1 MFALMPVWVN
11 WSPSFLKM
19 LIYIFEPLVSGFI
32 KNLETLNIKPETYL
46 LNVLLN
52 TVIYCFV
59 ICTVIF
65 AAYTVMGVEFDMVF
79 VFFVFFII
87 LIFFMVYPGVIISQL
102 RQAIDSEL
110 FYALRDLTVQVS
122 AGISL
127 YVAIKSIAK
136 SDYGIVSEEFRKVV
150 ADIESGISLDSAL
163 KRMMQGTY
171 SEYLRRALWQ
181 IIIVIKSGTPVV
193 NVLEDILHSLKESQQ
208 RKLSQYL
215 YEMNLWAMVYLIIAV
230 TLPALIF
237 VLSSVFIIFMGVDPF
252 AFILFV
258 IFLSAVAQ
266 TLMICYV
273 KVRRPNVVQ

>member
-1 MFALMPVWVN
+1 MFALMPVWLN

-46 LNVLLN
+46 LNALLN
-52 TVIYCFV
+52 TIIYCFI
-59 ICTVIF
+59 ICAVIF
-65 AAYTVMGVEFDMVF
+65 AAYTVMGVQFDIVF

-87 LIFFMVYPGVIISQL
+87 LIFFMVYPGVVLSQL
-102 RQAIDSEL
+102 KQAIDSEL

-163 KRMMQGTY
+163 KRMMQRTY

-193 NVLEDILHSLKESQQ
+193 NVLKDILHSLKESQQ

-237 VLSSVFIIFMGVDPF
+237 VLSSVFIIFMGISPF
-252 AFILFV
+252 AFILFI

-273 KVRRPNVVQ
+273 KVRRPNIVQ

>member
-46 LNVLLN
+46 LNALLN

-59 ICTVIF
+59 ICAIIF
-65 AAYTVMGVEFDMVF
+65 AAYTVMGVEFDIVF

-87 LIFFMVYPGVIISQL
+87 LIFFMVYPGVMLSQL

-163 KRMMQGTY
+163 KRMMQRTY

-193 NVLEDILHSLKESQQ
+193 NVLEDILRSLKESQQ

-237 VLSSVFIIFMGVDPF
+237 VLSSVFIIFMGLDPF

-273 KVRRPNVVQ
+273 RVRRPNVVQ